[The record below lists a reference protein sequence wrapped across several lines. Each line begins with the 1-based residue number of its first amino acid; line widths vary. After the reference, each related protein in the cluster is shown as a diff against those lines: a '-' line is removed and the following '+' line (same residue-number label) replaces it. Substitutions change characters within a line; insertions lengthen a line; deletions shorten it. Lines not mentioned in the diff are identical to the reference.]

1 MRNMKMTFIGITL
14 FLFLWS
20 ATGFAADVAK
30 IGVVDFQRIL
40 ETSSAGK
47 ASQAEINKHGK
58 KMETDLKNKQAELQE
73 LKKKLEREA
82 LVMSREMRDEKERD
96 FRIRLNDFKSIEKRY
111 KQELAVLNKR
121 LVKQMQGDVFNLVA
135 ELGKKEGYLLI
146 VERLEGGVIYSP
158 QTIDVTDQLIQI
170 YNQKFAGKAAG
181 AAGGQ

>member
-1 MRNMKMTFIGITL
+1 MRNMKMAFSGMAL
-14 FLFLWS
+14 AVFLWA

-47 ASQAEINKHGK
+47 ASQAEINKQGK
-58 KMETDLKNKQAELQE
+58 KMESDLKGKEAELQE

-82 LVMSREMRDEKERD
+82 LVMSREMRDEQERD
-96 FRIRLNDFKSIEKRY
+96 FRIRLNDFKTLEKKY
-111 KQELAVLNKR
+111 KQELVGLNKR
-121 LVKQMQGDVFNLVA
+121 LVKQMQDDVFDLVA

-146 VERLEGGVIYSP
+146 LERMEGGVIYSP

-170 YNQKFAGKAAG
+170 YNQRFAGKAAG
-181 AAGGQ
+181 AAGVR